1 MELSILLVVLG
12 ALDRA
17 SLPWG
22 FNSNDVVDSPEWQRR
37 QGWYG
42 FH

>member
-1 MELSILLVVLG
+1 MELIILLIVLG
-12 ALDRA
+12 TLDIA

-22 FNSNDVVDSPEWQRR
+22 FNSNDGVDSPEREQRQRR
-37 QGWYG
+37 YG

>member
-1 MELSILLVVLG
+1 MELIILLVVLG

-17 SLPWG
+17 SLPWD
-22 FNSNDVVDSPEWQRR
+22 FNSNDDIDSPEWQRR

>member
-1 MELSILLVVLG
+1 MELMILLVVLG
-12 ALDRA
+12 ALDIA

-22 FNSNDVVDSPEWQRR
+22 FYSNDGGDSPERERQQR
-37 QGWYG
+37 WYG

>member
-1 MELSILLVVLG
+1 MELIILLVVLG
-12 ALDRA
+12 ALDIA

-22 FNSNDVVDSPEWQRR
+22 FNSNDGVDSSKWEWRQRR
-37 QGWYG
+37 YG

>member
-1 MELSILLVVLG
+1 MELIILLVVLG
-12 ALDRA
+12 ALDSA

-22 FNSNDVVDSPEWQRR
+22 FNSNDGVDSPEWQRR

>member
-1 MELSILLVVLG
+1 MELIFLLVVLG
-12 ALDRA
+12 ALDIA

-22 FNSNDVVDSPEWQRR
+22 FNSNDGFDSLEWERR
-37 QGWYG
+37 QRWYG